1 MSISIVKENKMKEE
15 TRAAERTEEEIGAI
29 CPDCGRSIDPSIGE
43 YVAVYV
49 DRFGCLPESAK

>member
-1 MSISIVKENKMKEE
+1 MKEE